1 MSYKRNRNEKE
12 QPLQVPLYIPT
23 EGGAGALV
31 LGKGVMRGDTLII
44 DFNDKLPAQAIK
56 HRIER
61 GGIVGITF
69 VIPDEE
75 AEAYRESEAQ
85 REKDAT
91 DLALLREDDE
101 LAPDDLK
108 TD

>member
-1 MSYKRNRNEKE
+1 MGSKKTRNEPKF
-12 QPLQVPLYIPT
+12 QYQIPLYIPT
-23 EGGAGALV
+23 EGGAGELALGMGE
-31 LGKGVMRGDTLII
+31 LRGDTLII
-44 DFNDKLPAQAIK
+44 NFNNKLPAQAIR

-69 VIPDEE
+69 VIPEEE
-75 AEAYRESEAQ
+75 AEAYRAEEAQ
-85 REKDAT
+85 REKDAA

-101 LAPDDLK
+101 LTPDDLQ